1 MNTRFSSISIFV
13 VIGLVPFAACDDSGS
28 EPSNADCPTE
38 DGPFSL
44 DQSRISGSVEYDP
57 PEEPLGRG
65 DTLLITGTAFHEDGL
80 AIREVRVAGALA
92 TRDAFNFGRWTATV
106 SYEAV
111 VSAAP
116 TSSQGQVALT
126 AVAVDACGVR
136 YPFTSFV
143 VPVDPTPDIDVA
155 TLTVS
160 IEYPQELTFV
170 AANGTAPAIITIAG
184 TGRSVGAVVSVQVDS
199 GELRGL
205 DEAGQVVLAGAS
217 GQLANGSANLLFYG
231 SAGGTAT
238 IVATVEDKLA
248 VGLVRVAASPSLAPR
263 TATLV
268 AGSSISIEVSGQGD
282 VTCSASVAPDLAI
295 TWSDAT
301 IDTEPTL
308 IEPSESGGRE
318 LVATATLEPTADET
332 EVVVTCSD
340 AYGQTGTGRYRLGAD
355 PGFTEPEPDP
365 DPDPV
370 PAPDPSEDNP

>member
-1 MNTRFSSISIFV
+1 MNPWFSSISFSMILGLLPFV
-13 VIGLVPFAACDDSGS
+13 ACDDSGS
-28 EPSNADCPTE
+28 EPANADCPTE
-38 DGPFSL
+38 VGPFTL

-116 TSSQGQVALT
+116 TTSQGQVALE

-136 YPFTSFV
+136 YPFAAFV

-155 TLTVS
+155 TLAVS
-160 IEYPQELTFV
+160 VEYPQELTFV

-184 TGRSVGAVVSVQVDS
+184 TGRAVGAVVRVQVDS

-205 DEAGQVVLAGAS
+205 DEAGQAVLAGAS
-217 GQLANGSANLLFYG
+217 GQLENGSVNLLYYG
-231 SAGGTAT
+231 NAGGTAT

-248 VGLVRVAASPSLAPR
+248 VGLVRVAAAPSLAPR
-263 TATLV
+263 AATLMP
-268 AGSSISIEVSGQGD
+268 GSSMSIEVSGQGD
-282 VTCSASVAPDLAI
+282 VTCSASAAPDLAI
-295 TWSDAT
+295 TWTDVT
-301 IDTEPTL
+301 VDTEPTL
-308 IEPSESGGRE
+308 IEPSEGGGRE
-318 LVATATLEPTADET
+318 LVATATFEPTVEET

-340 AYGQTGTGRYRLGAD
+340 AYGQTGTGRYRLVAD
-355 PGFTEPEPDP
+355 PSATEPEPEPEPDP
-365 DPDPV
+365 TEE
-370 PAPDPSEDNP
+370 AP